1 MEAGPD
7 PAARNIIVI
16 TFMLSNLIKKLK
28 IFLSIVQGE
37 IIDTQLWKSLSKTHD
52 IYNKFL
58 AFLNNKNML
67 IASIILTFNVLFFWT
82 NMTAKNK
89 KTDIMVWRVSF

>member
-7 PAARNIIVI
+7 PAARNIMVI

-37 IIDTQLWKSLSKTHD
+37 IVDTQLWKSLSKIHD

-67 IASIILTFNVLFFWT
+67 IASISLTFNISFFRT
-82 NMTAKNK
+82 NIMGKNR
-89 KTDIMVWRVSF
+89 KTDIMIWRVSF

>member
-7 PAARNIIVI
+7 PAASNIIVI
-16 TFMLSNLIKKLK
+16 TFMLSNLIKELK

-37 IIDTQLWKSLSKTHD
+37 IIDTQLWKSLSKTHN

-58 AFLNNKNML
+58 AVLNNKNILM
-67 IASIILTFNVLFFWT
+67 ASIALIFNVSFFWT
-82 NMTAKNK
+82 NMITKSK
-89 KTDIMVWRVSF
+89 KADILIWRVSC